1 MFTSKKGKQMKNQ
14 VQKGFTLIELM
25 IVVAIIGILAAVA
38 LPAYSNYTAR
48 AYAGEALGVAQGYK
62 TAVAEYHSMN
72 GAYPS
77 TLAAINKA
85 TIATEVIDSIA
96 LTDGT
101 GVLTINMAAVGGFAT
116 TDTIVLTPTFT
127 TDAGYD
133 WDCTSDAA
141 DDEQLPPDCVG
152 Q

>member
-1 MFTSKKGKQMKNQ
+1 MKKR
-14 VQKGFTLIELM
+14 VQQGFTLIELM

-48 AYAGEALGVAQGYK
+48 AYSGEALGVAQGYK

-72 GAYPS
+72 GVYPAS
-77 TLAAINKA
+77 LAAMNKA

-96 LTDGT
+96 LGSGT

-116 TDTIVLTPTFT
+116 DDTIVLTPTFT

-133 WDCTSDAA
+133 WDCTSAAA